1 MSSLQD
7 NSRAALLMVGAMA
20 GYTINDAFMKALAPD
35 IPLFQ
40 AIFVRGT
47 LITLLLVGM
56 AWGNGSLSIR
66 LNRKEMLMIVIRS
79 LLEFVGTFFFLTAL
93 FNMPMANLSAILQS
107 LPLTVALAA
116 AVFLKEPIGWRR
128 MSAIVIG
135 FFGVLLIVRPGT
147 DGFNIYSVFG
157 LITVITITAR
167 DLLAR
172 VIPSS
177 VPSMTIAVAASIAV
191 TLFGGFGMI
200 GRAWVPIEGGHW
212 LLFSGS
218 VVSLLLGYI
227 FSVTVMRIGDVGFVA
242 PFRYTSLLI
251 ALVLGLL
258 FFDEWPDA
266 QTLIGCAIVVAMG
279 VWVLFRERQAQ
290 DTPD

>member
-1 MSSLQD
+1 MRLQD

-20 GYTINDAFMKALAPD
+20 GYTVNDAFMKALAPD

-40 AIFVRGT
+40 AIFMRGT
-47 LITLLLVGM
+47 LITLLLLGM

-66 LNRKEMLMIVIRS
+66 LSRQETLLIGLRS
-79 LLEFVGTFFFLTAL
+79 VLEVVGTFFFLTAL

-128 MSAIVIG
+128 MSAIVVG

-157 LITVITITAR
+157 LITVVAITAR

-172 VIPSS
+172 VIPVS
-177 VPSMTIAVAASIAV
+177 VPSMTIAVAASVAV
-191 TLFGGFGMI
+191 TLFGGLGMI
-200 GRAWVPIEGGHW
+200 GGEWVPIKGVHW
-212 LLFSGS
+212 ILFSGS
-218 VVSLLLGYI
+218 VVSLLLGYV
-227 FSVTVMRIGDVGFVA
+227 FSVSVMRVGDVGFVA

-258 FFDEWPDA
+258 FFDEWPDVP
-266 QTLIGCAIVVAMG
+266 TLIGCAIVVAMG
-279 VWVLFRERQAQ
+279 GWVLFRERQAQ
-290 DTPD
+290 DAPD